1 LPGPHEWPGET
12 ASFEDEFVQIEISAR
27 HGHLSETTQERIRAK
42 AEKLTK
48 IFDRLT
54 SIEFTLDLSDPA
66 NSRVD
71 LKVSAEHKHDFV
83 AHHQSDNL
91 MGSVD
96 EVLHRLE
103 QQLRKYKEKVQDRHR
118 NNDPRRR
125 EATLPEREAE

>member
-1 LPGPHEWPGET
+1 
-12 ASFEDEFVQIEISAR
+12 VQIEISAR
-27 HGHLSETTQERIRAK
+27 HGHLSEASQERIRAK

-54 SIEFTLDLSDPA
+54 AIEITCDLSDPA
-66 NSRVD
+66 NCRVD

-83 AHHQSDNL
+83 AHHESDNL

-103 QQLRKYKEKVQDRHR
+103 QQLRKYKEKVQERHR
-118 NNDPRRR
+118 NSDGRRR
-125 EATLPEREAE
+125 EAPLPEEAE